1 MASTAGNRRHIGAR
15 PGGVGER
22 FRLARA
28 RSAPEPLAIGHVSRE
43 TCGTVRVR
51 DPGLM
56 ELVRGLLPWETLSDG
71 SANLHKVVM
80 IAPAGESSWGS
91 VPAPKSHRFGSAWA
105 AWTRRRPQMSSGV
118 LMFHVK
124 RTLPHNGDRPKDQNY
139 RHAGVLVKSLRPPW
153 ANHPARP
160 HTADRGTRNSGWLRH
175 EKHSKQPA
183 SSTAETVGSEDVS
196 RETCGLSLRAGLGPG
211 RSSAAPTPASVCRSG
226 AELRLIWRFSP
237 RQERS
242 CGSKA
247 SSLRSR
253 ARPGRRGCG

>member
-56 ELVRGLLPWETLSDG
+56 ELVRGLLPWETRFDG

-80 IAPAGESSWGS
+80 IAPAGESSWSS

-105 AWTRRRPQMSSGV
+105 AWTRRRPQMV
-118 LMFHVK
+118 
-124 RTLPHNGDRPKDQNY
+124 
-139 RHAGVLVKSLRPPW
+139 
-153 ANHPARP
+153 
-160 HTADRGTRNSGWLRH
+160 
-175 EKHSKQPA
+175 
-183 SSTAETVGSEDVS
+183 VGSADVS
-196 RETCGLSLRAGLGPG
+196 RETY
-211 RSSAAPTPASVCRSG
+211 TPPITGTAHK
-226 AELRLIWRFSP
+226 
-237 RQERS
+237 
-242 CGSKA
+242 GSKLPTRWRA
-247 SSLRSR
+247 REVHLPALGESSR
-253 ARPGRRGCG
+253 ASPYGR